1 MENKINPIEGQ
12 LTIIDAE
19 GNERLC
25 QILFT
30 LESEEFGKK
39 YVIFYPIEQLEGED
53 DEQIQLMA
61 ASFTEGEDGVGEL
74 HEIETDEEW
83 GLIEDAVADFEE
95 SMEQHHHCECGC
107 EGHDCEGGCE
117 GHDCECDGEGCKE
130 EHDEEHHCGCGCC
143 HHHEEE

>member
-12 LTIIDAE
+12 LTIIDDE

-30 LESEEFGKK
+30 MESEEFGKK
-39 YVIFYPIEQLEGED
+39 YVIFYPIEQLDDED
-53 DEQIQLMA
+53 DHIQLMA

-83 GLIEDAVADFEE
+83 DLIEDAVAEYEE
-95 SMEQHHHCECGC
+95 SLEEGHHCGCGC
-107 EGHDCEGGCE
+107 SHEDCDECDHDCEE
-117 GHDCECDGEGCKE
+117 EKE
-130 EHDEEHHCGCGCC
+130 EGHCGCGCC
-143 HHHEEE
+143 HHHDE

>member
-39 YVIFYPIEQLEGED
+39 YVVFYPIEQLEGED

-61 ASFTEGEDGVGEL
+61 ASYTEGEDGNGEL
-74 HEIETDEEW
+74 QEIETEEEW
-83 GLIEDAVADFEE
+83 ALIEDAVAEFEE
-95 SMEQHHHCECGC
+95 SMA
-107 EGHDCEGGCE
+107 
-117 GHDCECDGEGCKE
+117 
-130 EHDEEHHCGCGCC
+130 EEHHCGCGCGHECGEGECECDGECEESEEEHHCGCGHC
-143 HHHEEE
+143 HHHEE

>member
-19 GNERLC
+19 GTERLC

-39 YVIFYPIEQLEGED
+39 YVVFYPIEQLEGED
-53 DEQIQLMA
+53 DEQVQLMA
-61 ASFTEGEDGVGEL
+61 ASFTEGEDGNGEL

-83 GLIEDAVADFEE
+83 ALIEDAVAEFEE
-95 SMEQHHHCECGC
+95 SMEANEHHHCGCGC
-107 EGHDCEGGCE
+107 EGHGCE
-117 GHDCECDGEGCKE
+117 GECECDGECDCDGECE
-130 EHDEEHHCGCGCC
+130 VDEEEHHCGCGHC
-143 HHHEEE
+143 HHHEE

>member
-1 MENKINPIEGQ
+1 MENKVNPIEGQ

-74 HEIETDEEW
+74 SEIETDEEW
-83 GLIEDAVADFEE
+83 AFIEAAVNDFDAQCAGN
-95 SMEQHHHCECGC
+95 CE
-107 EGHDCEGGCE
+107 DCEEECE
-117 GHDCECDGEGCKE
+117 NRQ
-130 EHDEEHHCGCGCC
+130 
-143 HHHEEE
+143 

>member
-19 GNERLC
+19 GTERLC

-39 YVIFYPIEQLEGED
+39 YVVFYPIEQLEGED
-53 DEQIQLMA
+53 DEQVQLMA
-61 ASFTEGEDGVGEL
+61 ASFTEGEDGNGEL

-83 GLIEDAVADFEE
+83 ALIEDAVAEFEE
-95 SMEQHHHCECGC
+95 SMEANEHHHCGCGC
-107 EGHDCEGGCE
+107 EGHG
-117 GHDCECDGEGCKE
+117 CECDGECDCDGECE
-130 EHDEEHHCGCGCC
+130 VDEEEHHCGCGHC

>member
-39 YVIFYPIEQLEGED
+39 YVIFYPIEQLEGEEED
-53 DEQIQLMA
+53 QIQLMA
-61 ASFTEGEDGVGEL
+61 ASYTEGEEGVGEL
-74 HEIETDEEW
+74 SEIETEEEW
-83 GLIEDAVADFEE
+83 SLIEDAVADFED
-95 SMEQHHHCECGC
+95 SMSGHECGC
-107 EGHDCEGGCE
+107 GHCHHDDCDEEDCNCEG
-117 GHDCECDGEGCKE
+117 DCECKE
-130 EHDEEHHCGCGCC
+130 DEEHHHGCC
-143 HHHEEE
+143 CKHHEE

>member
-12 LTIIDAE
+12 LTIIDNE

-39 YVIFYPIEQLEGED
+39 YVIFYPIEQLDGED
-53 DEQIQLMA
+53 DEQVQLMA
-61 ASFTEGEDGVGEL
+61 ASFTEGEDGNGEL

-83 GLIEDAVADFEE
+83 ALIEDAVAEFEE
-95 SMEQHHHCECGC
+95 SMEAQEHHCGCGCDGHGC
-107 EGHDCEGGCE
+107 EGE
-117 GHDCECDGEGCKE
+117 CECDGECDCDGECEVE
-130 EHDEEHHCGCGCC
+130 EEEHHCGCGHC
-143 HHHEEE
+143 HHHE

>member
-19 GNERLC
+19 GTERLC

-39 YVIFYPIEQLEGED
+39 YVVFYPIEQLEGED

-61 ASFTEGEDGVGEL
+61 ASYTEGEDGLGEL
-74 HEIETDEEW
+74 HEIETEEEW
-83 GLIEDAVADFEE
+83 GLIEDAVADFED
-95 SMEQHHHCECGC
+95 SMEEQHHCGCGC
-107 EGHDCEGGCE
+107 EGHGCHEGECDCEG
-117 GHDCECDGEGCKE
+117 ECDE
-130 EHDEEHHCGCGCC
+130 EEEHHCGCGHC
-143 HHHEEE
+143 HHE